1 MNPVKQIVSQIHTTR
16 ALQIKLR
23 RVKGDKTKTRVK
35 DQLLTHMQKMD
46 IHKYFR

>member
-23 RVKGDKTKTRVK
+23 RVKRGPEKAKVRE
-35 DQLLTHMQKMD
+35 QLLTHMQKMD